1 MSHPSPIRSDR
12 FSHDLL
18 VHDGDDDLLAGTRAF
33 VEQGLSSGGQVIV
46 HSTRERVAMLREALD
61 PHPRLEFGLDEDLYQ
76 SPTSTLFAYQRAMAE
91 SPEPIELWATGT
103 VPLGEDPATH
113 PAWARYE
120 SVVNAVLGPYAFHG
134 LCTYDARVL
143 PPDTIAAARATHPCV
158 STRGHRTDSPEYQD
172 PAEFLANPLAGVPD
186 PPDSPPLVTASL
198 ESAQDLRGVR
208 LLVRR
213 RRRVVHCRATRHDRC
228 LRQRS
233 ARGAGQWSATRCP
246 PCAAHAVG
254 RDVEADVS
262 GHRHGA
268 RQRRSVVRLWLS
280 RSRGPQRPVGRPPA
294 VRGALHQ
301 QPAGLGV
308 SSAPQH
314 CVRSRPAMGS
324 ATPGRADTSAI
335 RRWWRSA
342 LRLCAQG
349 LRGSPV
355 GGASTGSCR
364 WAAGRGAHR
373 PRGEGGLSGP
383 ADGATCRR

>member
-1 MSHPSPIRSDR
+1 MSHPSPIRSDL

-18 VHDGDDDLLAGTRAF
+18 VHDGDDDLLAGTRTF

-143 PPDTIAAARATHPCV
+143 PPDTIAAARATHPSV

-172 PAEFLANPLAGVPD
+172 PAEFLANPLAGVPG
-186 PPDSPPLVTASL
+186 PPDAPPLLTASL

-213 RRRVVHCRATRHDRC
+213 GAESSTAVPRGTIDAFVSAVHEVLANGLQHGAPPVRLTLWVETAKLTC
-228 LRQRS
+228 LVTDTGQGS
-233 ARGAGQWSATRCP
+233 ADLLSGYDYP
-246 PCAAHAVG
+246 EAVG
-254 RDVEADVS
+254 PMGLWV
-262 GHRHGA
+262 A
-268 RQRRSVVRLWLS
+268 RQLCEELFISNQQGSGCRVLLS
-280 RSRGPQRPVGRPPA
+280 TA
-294 VRGALHQ
+294 
-301 QPAGLGV
+301 
-308 SSAPQH
+308 
-314 CVRSRPAMGS
+314 
-324 ATPGRADTSAI
+324 
-335 RRWWRSA
+335 
-342 LRLCAQG
+342 
-349 LRGSPV
+349 
-355 GGASTGSCR
+355 
-364 WAAGRGAHR
+364 
-373 PRGEGGLSGP
+373 
-383 ADGATCRR
+383 